1 MEKTR
6 EKRRS
11 RESLIQQ
18 GKFSVLDQREDPLY
32 KKLVNV
38 IPDNTKMGVELL
50 SQINEAFRFNDQ
62 DMKMELTSFV
72 NQFVMGQT
80 ELIIEP

>member
-1 MEKTR
+1 M
-6 EKRRS
+6 
-11 RESLIQQ
+11 IQQ

-32 KKLVNV
+32 RKLVNV

>member
-1 MEKTR
+1 M
-6 EKRRS
+6 
-11 RESLIQQ
+11 IQQ

>member
-32 KKLVNV
+32 RKLVNV